1 MARPQINIRVDQ
13 ERKDRWKE
21 AATESQEYDGLTHL
35 IRLAVEKELSEDD
48 SDGSGAP
55 QTSVDAAS
63 SDMLREVKGNTERI
77 DNGIS
82 DVKARLRQI
91 EERVGAQADFSLRA
105 AVRETV
111 PTDEENWLT
120 AGQIAARLDA
130 KKSDVQEILDRLHQD
145 GEVREIPVGVY
156 ESQDEPAWAKM
167 EDA

>member
-21 AATESQEYDGLTHL
+21 AATESPEYDGLTHL
-35 IRLAVEKELSEDD
+35 IRLAVEKELSVDESGD
-48 SDGSGAP
+48 SGAS
-55 QTSVDAAS
+55 QASADAAS
-63 SDMLREVKGNTERI
+63 SDMMREVKGNTERI

-111 PTDEENWLT
+111 PKDEENWLT

-145 GEVREIPVGVY
+145 GEVREIPASVY
-156 ESQDEPAWAKM
+156 ESQDEPAWTTV
-167 EDA
+167 EGT